1 MAVAVAKKNVAFIPA
16 QTIYDRNVRVEL
28 KILRVAAYCR
38 VSTTLEQQEGSYE
51 AQISYYTEKIK
62 SNPNW
67 KCAGIYAD
75 DGKSATNT
83 KKRDDF
89 NAMIDDCMAGKIDMV
104 ITKSVSR
111 FARNTVDSLQTI
123 RKLKE
128 KNIAIFFE
136 KEGVNTLE
144 STGELLITILSS
156 QAQEESRNLS
166 ENTKW
171 GIVRRYENG
180 IISVNHKKFMGYTKD
195 KETGE
200 LVIVPEQAEIV
211 RRIFRMYLE
220 GSSIG
225 EIIKALE
232 ADKIKTVTGK
242 ETWHPGVIEK
252 MLVNEKYMGDALMQK
267 TYTVDFLTKKRVKN
281 NGIVPQYYIEDNHEA
296 IIPKELFYKVQEEK
310 ARRASL
316 NKSAVTRKANK
327 LKKEKSKFSSKYA
340 LTEILVCAECGHP
353 YRRQTWSKYGQK
365 SAVWRCENRLK
376 NGTKASCKHS
386 PTLKEEPLHNAIMT
400 AINNVVENNGDFIG
414 AFRENVIRVIGGYS
428 TKDIPTEYDEQI
440 ESLQKEML
448 NLIEENAKQGAVAE
462 DFDNEYKRISEQI
475 NELKQ
480 AKLKLVREKKQA
492 ENYKQKLTEMDS
504 TLKTVRPQVREFDED
519 LVRRLIKT
527 IKVNKGEKLEIQ
539 FESGIIMDQMVDYY
553 D

>member
-1 MAVAVAKKNVAFIPA
+1 MTMAVVVAKKNVAFIPA

-28 KILRVAAYCR
+28 KTLRVAAYCR
-38 VSTTLEQQEGSYE
+38 VSTTLEQQESSYE

-62 SNPNW
+62 GNPNW
-67 KCAGIYAD
+67 KLAGIFAD

-104 ITKSVSR
+104 LTKSVSR

-128 KNIAIFFE
+128 KNIAIFF
-136 KEGVNTLE
+136 V
-144 STGELLITILSS
+144 TI
-156 QAQEESRNLS
+156 
-166 ENTKW
+166 
-171 GIVRRYENG
+171 
-180 IISVNHKKFMGYTKD
+180 NHKKFMGYTKD
-195 KETGE
+195 ENGE

-211 RRIFRMYLE
+211 KRIFRMYLE

-225 EIIKALE
+225 EITKALE
-232 ADKIKTVTGK
+232 GDKVKTVTGK

-316 NKSAVTRKANK
+316 NKAAVTRKANK

-376 NGTKASCKHS
+376 NGTKATCKHS

-448 NLIEENAKQGAVAE
+448 TLIEENAKQGAVAE
-462 DFDNEYKRISEQI
+462 NFDGEYKRISEKI

-480 AKLKLVREKKQA
+480 AKLKVVREKKQA

-504 TLKTVRPQVREFDED
+504 TLKTVKPQVREFDED
-519 LVRRLIKT
+519 LVRRLINT
-527 IKVNKGEKLEIQ
+527 IKVNKGERLEIQ
-539 FESGIIMDQMVDYY
+539 FESGIVMEQMVDYY